1 MGSMILYHQIAE
13 NIIED
18 NGFDSVA
25 QYRMGM
31 KMSNG
36 KTLGSYCPMWT
47 FDSERGQL
55 VQVIPNMED
64 KLLLFLSQEGP
75 YSPSYLCSI
84 LKTVDYRRATLPTGV
99 SIQGLGYRNGRFLKN
114 LCTSRM
120 NSEPLQARR
129 ENVLLIKQKFKSP
142 DTRK

>member
-1 MGSMILYHQIAE
+1 MILYHQIAE

-18 NGFDSVA
+18 NGVDSVA

-36 KTLGSYCPMWT
+36 KTLGGYCPMWT
-47 FDSERGQL
+47 FDTERRQL
-55 VQVIPNMED
+55 VQVIPNLED

-84 LKTVDYRRATLPTGV
+84 LKTVDYRRATLPTV
-99 SIQGLGYRNGRFLKN
+99 CAYKDWDIEMVDF
-114 LCTSRM
+114 
-120 NSEPLQARR
+120 
-129 ENVLLIKQKFKSP
+129 
-142 DTRK
+142 